1 MPLAPNV
8 DLSAGPIANCIGP
21 EPSNETGTREVY
33 VMPFPGPGAKVR
45 ISTETGQWPRWSHR
59 GVELFY
65 WTATQGSATLLSVA
79 MTTSPELVPSAPR
92 ELFRYPA
99 GTTWDVTPSQD
110 RFLVESIGASDSG
123 SVFATVTDWFEE
135 LRRRAPAKK

>member
-1 MPLAPNV
+1 
-8 DLSAGPIANCIGP
+8 
-21 EPSNETGTREVY
+21 
-33 VMPFPGPGAKVR
+33 MPFPGPGAKVR

-92 ELFRYPA
+92 ES
-99 GTTWDVTPSQD
+99 GTDESRSRFALRLLVD
-110 RFLVESIGASDSG
+110 REN
-123 SVFATVTDWFEE
+123 
-135 LRRRAPAKK
+135 